1 MKVNRNNPHLYP
13 TLSIITPAM
22 NGVNILG
29 NYGMDNR
36 SENPISFVFKSLK
49 YYSFN

>member
-13 TLSIITPAM
+13 TLSIITPAI

-29 NYGMDNR
+29 TYGMDN
-36 SENPISFVFKSLK
+36 SKETPVSFVFNSLK
-49 YYSFN
+49 YSYFN